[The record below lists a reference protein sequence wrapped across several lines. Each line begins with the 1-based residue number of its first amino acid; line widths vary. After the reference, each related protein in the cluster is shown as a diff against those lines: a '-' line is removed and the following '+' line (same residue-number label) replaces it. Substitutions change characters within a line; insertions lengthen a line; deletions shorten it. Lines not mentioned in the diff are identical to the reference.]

1 MQSLLLAK
9 HKRRKAERQLHNVV
23 IDNAVVDVVGG
34 GGEHALSAIYRPTVQ
49 SL

>member
-9 HKRRKAERQLHNVV
+9 HKRKAERQLHNVV

-34 GGEHALSAIYRPTVQ
+34 GGKHALSAIYRPTVQ